1 MGGGFQVIAGG
12 DSGTYLNTFVIVSN
26 NVNDGGFY
34 YNITRGSTYR
44 FMYRAQNV
52 IGWSNYSP
60 ISYIRAATIPSAP
73 QPISHVSS
81 TSTSITINIAPCL
94 DN

>member
-1 MGGGFQVIAGG
+1 
-12 DSGTYLNTFVIVSN
+12 
-26 NVNDGGFY
+26 
-34 YNITRGSTYR
+34 
-44 FMYRAQNV
+44 MYRAQNV
-52 IGWSNYSP
+52 IGWSDYSP
-60 ISYIRAATIPSAP
+60 ISFVQAAASPIAP